1 MKTRFDAF
9 TRCFVLLC
17 GASGALILSGA
28 APAHDHS
35 AHAAHTATAPTGYQR
50 SMREYSIPDVVLT
63 DADSRP
69 VRLRQ
74 LLATKDTVML
84 NFVFTTCGAICP
96 VMSKT
101 FSEVPEKLGAQ
112 ANGLRM
118 ISISIDPENDTPA
131 KLKAYSKTYGATAR
145 WSFLTGR
152 LEDVKAIQVAFDSYR
167 GDKMS
172 HEPLTLLHASPD
184 RRWVRLDGFASADDL
199 AKEWLK
205 LAQP

>member
-1 MKTRFDAF
+1 MRTRFDSFA
-9 TRCFVLLC
+9 RCFVFLC
-17 GASGALILSGA
+17 GTSGALIMSGA
-28 APAHDHS
+28 ARAHDNG
-35 AHAAHTATAPTGYQR
+35 AHAAHMATASTGYQR

-63 DADSRP
+63 DTDSRP

-74 LLATKDTVML
+74 LLTTKDTVLL
-84 NFVFTTCGAICP
+84 NFIFTTCGAICP

-101 FSEVPEKLGAQ
+101 FSEVSEKLGAQ
-112 ANGLRM
+112 VNGPRM

-131 KLKAYSKTYGATAR
+131 KLKAYSKAYGASPR

-152 LEDVKAIQVAFDSYR
+152 PEDIKAIQIAFDSYR

-172 HEPLTLLHASPD
+172 HDPVTFLHASPD
-184 RRWVRLDGFASADDL
+184 KRWVRLDGFASSDNL

>member
-1 MKTRFDAF
+1 MQTRFAAR
-9 TRCFVLLC
+9 TRRLLSLC
-17 GASGALILSGA
+17 AASGVLALSSA
-28 APAHDHS
+28 VQAHDPS
-35 AHAAHTATAPTGYQR
+35 AHAAHATAAPTGYER
-50 SMREYSIPDVVLT
+50 SVREYSVPDVVLT
-63 DADSRP
+63 DADARA
-69 VRLRQ
+69 VRLRD

-84 NFVFTTCGAICP
+84 NFIFTTCGAICP

-101 FSEVPEKLGAQ
+101 FSEVPEKLKAQ
-112 ANGLRM
+112 VNGPRM

-131 KLKAYSKTYGATAR
+131 KLKAYSKAYGASPR

-152 LEDVKAIQVAFDSYR
+152 PEDIKAIQIAFDSYR

-172 HEPLTLLHASPD
+172 HDPVTFLHVSPD
-184 RRWVRLDGFASADDL
+184 KRWVRLDGFASSDSL